1 MMCSKFNIEV
11 YRKNVEN
18 LLLKN
23 HNTTMGGI
31 ILQASSD
38 NVNSKLL
45 KAFAYVAFFLVDNIS
60 KI

>member
-1 MMCSKFNIEV
+1 MMCPKFNIEV

-45 KAFAYVAFFLVDNIS
+45 KAFAYMAFFS
-60 KI
+60 G